1 MNETKPKRR
10 WFRLSIRDIL
20 LTTTIIALIAA
31 WWLDHRRITKNAN
44 LESTILKDPTI
55 VRLRCKIFDLDFA
68 RDSERANSRNP
79 KAAIASIDARAADL
93 QKEIDYRRNDLLHT
107 LP

>member
-1 MNETKPKRR
+1 MTETKPKRR
-10 WFRLSIRDIL
+10 WFRFSIRDIL
-20 LTTTIIALIAA
+20 LTTAIIALVAG
-31 WWLDHRRITKNAN
+31 WWLDHRRITRNAN
-44 LESTILKDPTI
+44 LESMILKDPTI
-55 VRLRCKIFDLDFA
+55 VRLQCKIFDLDFA
-68 RDSERANSRNP
+68 RDSNWQIQAP